1 MIPWV
6 AGNTLNLAVPLQT
19 KTIISGQEV
28 TAPYTPP
35 AGSTLNVWLVNG
47 RQRRKY
53 DYTLTDNVV
62 HFTDNGTLSPAT
74 YAVEIQV
81 IEPSTR
87 HLRTFKLQLAVAAAL
102 PVAATPAGS
111 ATTPVGSAT
120 TPAGSPAGSPSV
132 PPFPE
137 GEILLD
143 AAIFIQGEKGEK
155 GDKGDK
161 GDPGSDADV
170 TAENI
175 ERALDGTPL
184 LSITTEQLNAIFD

>member
-1 MIPWV
+1 MEQTKMIPWV

-19 KTIISGQEV
+19 KTIVSGQEV

-87 HLRTFKLQLAVAAAL
+87 HLRTFKLQLAVAA
-102 PVAATPAGS
+102 
-111 ATTPVGSAT
+111 TTPGGFPSGS
-120 TPAGSPAGSPSV
+120 
-132 PPFPE
+132 PFPE

-143 AAIFIQGEKGEK
+143 AAIFIQGEKG
-155 GDKGDK
+155 DK
-161 GDPGSDADV
+161 GDPGSDATV

>member
-19 KTIISGQEV
+19 KTIVSGQEV

-87 HLRTFKLQLAVAAAL
+87 HLRTFKLQLCVTAAL
-102 PVAATPAGS
+102 PVASASATTPAGS
-111 ATTPVGSAT
+111 ATTPD
-120 TPAGSPAGSPSV
+120 GSPSGSSPSV

-143 AAIFIQGEKGEK
+143 AAIFIQGEK

>member
-87 HLRTFKLQLAVAAAL
+87 HLRTFKLQLY
-102 PVAATPAGS
+102 VAAT
-111 ATTPVGSAT
+111 TPD
-120 TPAGSPAGSPSV
+120 GSPSGSSPEV
-132 PPFPE
+132 PAFPE

-143 AAIFIQGEKGEK
+143 AAIFIQGEKG
-155 GDKGDK
+155 DKGDK
-161 GDPGSDADV
+161 GDPGSDATV

>member
-19 KTIISGQEV
+19 KTIVSGQEV

-102 PVAATPAGS
+102 P
-111 ATTPVGSAT
+111 AT
-120 TPAGSPAGSPSV
+120 TPAGSPAGSPEV

-143 AAIFIQGEKGEK
+143 AAIFIQGEK

>member
-1 MIPWV
+1 M
-6 AGNTLNLAVPLQT
+6 
-19 KTIISGQEV
+19 

>member
-1 MIPWV
+1 MEQTKLIPWV

-87 HLRTFKLQLAVAAAL
+87 HLRTFKLQLAVAA
-102 PVAATPAGS
+102 
-111 ATTPVGSAT
+111 TTPDDSTT

-137 GEILLD
+137 GEVLLD
-143 AAIFIQGEKGEK
+143 AAIFIQGEK

>member
-1 MIPWV
+1 MEQTKMIPWV

-19 KTIISGQEV
+19 KTIVSGQEV

-87 HLRTFKLQLAVAAAL
+87 HLRTFKLQLAVAA
-102 PVAATPAGS
+102 
-111 ATTPVGSAT
+111 TTPDGSPAT
-120 TPAGSPAGSPSV
+120 TPAGFPAGSPSV

-143 AAIFIQGEKGEK
+143 AAIFIQ
-155 GDKGDK
+155 GDK

>member
-19 KTIISGQEV
+19 KTIVSGQEV

-87 HLRTFKLQLAVAAAL
+87 HLRTFKLQLCV
-102 PVAATPAGS
+102 
-111 ATTPVGSAT
+111 SAT
-120 TPAGSPAGSPSV
+120 TPAGSPATTPGGFPSGSPSV

-155 GDKGDK
+155 GDKGD
-161 GDPGSDADV
+161 PGSDATV

>member
-1 MIPWV
+1 MFRLDILLERW
-6 AGNTLNLAVPLQT
+6 AELYRPL
-19 KTIISGQEV
+19 SH
-28 TAPYTPP
+28 
-35 AGSTLNVWLVNG
+35 NG
-47 RQRRKY
+47 A
-53 DYTLTDNVV
+53 
-62 HFTDNGTLSPAT
+62 AT
-74 YAVEIQV
+74 
-81 IEPSTR
+81 
-87 HLRTFKLQLAVAAAL
+87 
-102 PVAATPAGS
+102 TPAGS
-111 ATTPVGSAT
+111 ATTPAGSAT
-120 TPAGSPAGSPSV
+120 TPDGFPSGSPSV

-143 AAIFIQGEKGEK
+143 AAIFIQGEK

>member
-1 MIPWV
+1 MEQTKMIPWV

-19 KTIISGQEV
+19 KTIVSGQEV

-87 HLRTFKLQLAVAAAL
+87 HLRTFKLQLAVAAA
-102 PVAATPAGS
+102 TPAGS
-111 ATTPVGSAT
+111 ATTPDGFPS
-120 TPAGSPAGSPSV
+120 GSPSV

-143 AAIFIQGEKGEK
+143 AAIFIQGEK

>member
-19 KTIISGQEV
+19 KTIVSGQEV

-102 PVAATPAGS
+102 PVP
-111 ATTPVGSAT
+111 ATTAT
-120 TPAGSPAGSPSV
+120 TPAGSPAGSSPAGSPSPRARSCSMLPSSSRV
-132 PPFPE
+132 RRATRATRATQALMPTSLPRISNGHSTARRCSLSPPNNSTRF
-137 GEILLD
+137 LTKKHL
-143 AAIFIQGEKGEK
+143 
-155 GDKGDK
+155 
-161 GDPGSDADV
+161 
-170 TAENI
+170 
-175 ERALDGTPL
+175 
-184 LSITTEQLNAIFD
+184 

>member
-19 KTIISGQEV
+19 KTIVSGQEV

-62 HFTDNGTLSPAT
+62 HFTDNGTLSPST

-87 HLRTFKLQLAVAAAL
+87 HLRTFKLQLAVAA
-102 PVAATPAGS
+102 
-111 ATTPVGSAT
+111 TTPD
-120 TPAGSPAGSPSV
+120 GSPAGSPSV

-143 AAIFIQGEKGEK
+143 AAIFIQGEK

>member
-1 MIPWV
+1 MEQTKMIPWV

-19 KTIISGQEV
+19 KTIVSGQEV

-102 PVAATPAGS
+102 PVASASPEVPA
-111 ATTPVGSAT
+111 
-120 TPAGSPAGSPSV
+120 
-132 PPFPE
+132 FPE

-143 AAIFIQGEKGEK
+143 AAIFIQGEKG
-155 GDKGDK
+155 DKGDK
-161 GDPGSDADV
+161 GDPGSDATV

>member
-1 MIPWV
+1 MEQTKMIPWV

-19 KTIISGQEV
+19 KTIVSGQEV

-87 HLRTFKLQLAVAAAL
+87 HLRTFKLQLAVAA
-102 PVAATPAGS
+102 
-111 ATTPVGSAT
+111 TTPGGFPS
-120 TPAGSPAGSPSV
+120 GSPSV

-143 AAIFIQGEKGEK
+143 AAIFIQGEK

>member
-1 MIPWV
+1 MEQTKMIPWV

-19 KTIISGQEV
+19 KTIVSGQEV

-87 HLRTFKLQLAVAAAL
+87 HLRTFKLQLAVAAT
-102 PVAATPAGS
+102 TPA
-111 ATTPVGSAT
+111 GSAT
-120 TPAGSPAGSPSV
+120 TPAGSPAGSSPSV

-143 AAIFIQGEKGEK
+143 AAIFIQGEK

>member
-1 MIPWV
+1 MEQTKMIPWV

-87 HLRTFKLQLAVAAAL
+87 HLRTFKLQLAVAA
-102 PVAATPAGS
+102 
-111 ATTPVGSAT
+111 TTPD
-120 TPAGSPAGSPSV
+120 GSPSGSSPSV

-143 AAIFIQGEKGEK
+143 AAIFIQGEKG
-155 GDKGDK
+155 DKGDK
-161 GDPGSDADV
+161 GDPGSDATV

>member
-19 KTIISGQEV
+19 KTIVNGQEV

-87 HLRTFKLQLAVAAAL
+87 HLRTFKLQLAVAA
-102 PVAATPAGS
+102 
-111 ATTPVGSAT
+111 TTPD
-120 TPAGSPAGSPSV
+120 GSPAGSPSV

-143 AAIFIQGEKGEK
+143 AAIFIQGEK

>member
-1 MIPWV
+1 MEQTKMIPWV

-87 HLRTFKLQLAVAAAL
+87 HLRTFKLQLCVAAAL
-102 PVAATPAGS
+102 PVA
-111 ATTPVGSAT
+111 AT
-120 TPAGSPAGSPSV
+120 TPAGSPAGSSPSV

-137 GEILLD
+137 GEVLLD

-161 GDPGSDADV
+161 GDPGSDATV

>member
-1 MIPWV
+1 MEQTKLIPWV

-62 HFTDNGTLSPAT
+62 HFTDNGTLSPAI

-87 HLRTFKLQLAVAAAL
+87 HLRTFKLQLAVAATT
-102 PVAATPAGS
+102 ATP
-111 ATTPVGSAT
+111 AT

-143 AAIFIQGEKGEK
+143 AAIFIQGEK

-184 LSITTEQLNAIFD
+184 LSITEQLNAIFD

>member
-1 MIPWV
+1 MEQTKMIPWV

-19 KTIISGQEV
+19 KTIVSGQEV

-87 HLRTFKLQLAVAAAL
+87 HLRTFKLQLAVAATL
-102 PVAATPAGS
+102 PVASASPEVPA
-111 ATTPVGSAT
+111 
-120 TPAGSPAGSPSV
+120 
-132 PPFPE
+132 FPE

-143 AAIFIQGEKGEK
+143 AAIFIQGEK

>member
-1 MIPWV
+1 MEQTKMIPWV

-87 HLRTFKLQLAVAAAL
+87 HLRTFKLQLAV
-102 PVAATPAGS
+102 V
-111 ATTPVGSAT
+111 ATTPD
-120 TPAGSPAGSPSV
+120 GSPSGSSPSV

-143 AAIFIQGEKGEK
+143 AAIFIQGEKG
-155 GDKGDK
+155 DKGDK
-161 GDPGSDADV
+161 GDPGSDATV